1 MNTYIKQRGFTLIE
15 GIIAIVLLAIAMITL
30 VSFLFPQVER
40 SAVPHYQARSA
51 AIADAIF
58 NEILARQFD
67 EKSDP
72 NGDSVYR
79 CGENDQN
86 NKFIYCSATGKRIT
100 PQPLP
105 ISLGPDTPS
114 EKSNPENSND
124 VDDFIGCWG
133 TIEQCYGYEDL
144 HNIDRSKFPNT
155 LIALIPSLDTANY
168 QHIFAVI
175 KVEYVRPNLEQLNQE
190 LKPEPK
196 LKKITVKVDAG
207 RYGSYDYI
215 AYRGNY

>member
-15 GIIAIVLLAIAMITL
+15 GIITIVLLAIAMITL

-51 AIADAIF
+51 VIADAIF

-79 CGENDQN
+79 CGENDAEGTL
-86 NKFIYCSATGKRIT
+86 IECTATDRF
-100 PQPLP
+100 
-105 ISLGPDTPS
+105 GPDSPQ
-114 EKSNPENSND
+114 EASNSAFSND

-133 TIEQCYGYEDL
+133 NTEQCPDSYIYSD
-144 HNIDRSKFPNT
+144 SAYVK
-155 LIALIPSLDTANY
+155 PSLTSRRGDLIDLMPSQKSDSAINNADYT
-168 QHIFAVI
+168 HIHAT
-175 KVEYVRPNLEQLNQE
+175 VEVSEVPSQ
-190 LKPEPK
+190 P